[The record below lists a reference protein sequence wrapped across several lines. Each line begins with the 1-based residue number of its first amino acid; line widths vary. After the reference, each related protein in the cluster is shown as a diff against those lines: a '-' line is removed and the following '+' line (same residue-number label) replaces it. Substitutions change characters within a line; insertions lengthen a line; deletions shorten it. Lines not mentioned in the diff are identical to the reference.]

1 MFAQGSLKS
10 GWYSGVVAVRAD
22 ILLDLLLANDDTA
35 PDMYSSD
42 THSLHDENLWRHM
55 ATKMLEVSRDRER
68 MASVSRSAKDSGK
81 TSLLFNQPCTQLLL
95 ILTGLSQSDSIV
107 RLPFNLCNS
116 PLIPLAIGQEWKAAY
131 HKRKPYTGAVD

>member
-10 GWYSGVVAVRAD
+10 GWYPGVVAVRAD

-55 ATKMLEVSRDRER
+55 ATEALKFSRDREG
-68 MASVSRSAKDSGK
+68 MASVRRSARDSRK
-81 TSLLFNQPCTQLLL
+81 TSLLFNQPCIQLLL
-95 ILTGLSQSDSIV
+95 IPIGLSQCDSIV
-107 RLPFNLCNS
+107 SLPFNLCNS
-116 PLIPLAIGQEWKAAY
+116 PLIPLAIGQEWMIAY
-131 HKRKPYTGAVD
+131 HKRKPYTGAEN